1 MTTKNYKTAIDIL
14 TTNAFDAKK
23 IAIELA
29 KSHPAI
35 FVQLVGLTSVQPVAP
50 VPTLVDEW
58 HLDVIRKLYRCEK
71 VAAIKQIREHTGC
84 GLKEAKDIADYAS
97 NYMNAVGYQINMCT
111 IHNTSIAKSNQHLQA
126 LRTAAEHLR
135 ERYV

>member
-35 FVQLVGLTSVQPVAP
+35 FVRLVGLTPVQP
-50 VPTLVDEW
+50 VPTLVNEW
-58 HLDVIRKLYRCEK
+58 HLDVIRKLYRREK

-84 GLKEAKDIADYAS
+84 SLKEAKDIADYAG
-97 NYMNAVGYQINMCT
+97 NYMNAVGYQIDICT
-111 IHNTSIAKSNQHLQA
+111 LHNTSIAKSNQHLQA